1 MSVSYRGLSLV
12 EFFLSAWYT
21 DSIETLR
28 FTNSSVPFFSR
39 SCDFE
44 LREVKILHLVL
55 LFFRFL
61 LKLLL
66 RLNLQCDILLRGE
79 YLIGKKIVG
88 LKTGRSKFQSVEI
101 LVIRQLNQQ
110 KTKDLNF
117 LLGRNFSQ
125 TPKIQS
131 IQTDFIFTDKVMDY
145 FCLRTYCAFALNVQ
159 KAWEE

>member
-88 LKTGRSKFQSVEI
+88 LKTGRSKF
-101 LVIRQLNQQ
+101 
-110 KTKDLNF
+110 
-117 LLGRNFSQ
+117 
-125 TPKIQS
+125 
-131 IQTDFIFTDKVMDY
+131 
-145 FCLRTYCAFALNVQ
+145 
-159 KAWEE
+159 